1 MQAQNVEEYKAI
13 RDELARVR
21 SCITSYVSFVV
32 LGSGPAFAFL
42 AGKTSDKP
50 SDVAMGFAAILLA
63 ILSTL
68 VLFLLSYKF
77 TSHNRYAGY
86 SKLLTHERFSSKD
99 LENEDIFFW
108 EICIDKLRA
117 TDSNKTR
124 WKAFLSYCAKN
135 RKCIPQIPNLRLL
148 VKRFSGPHPTKD
160 KCAWIRG
167 WWLLLSWSRE
177 NSGSWK
183 LPLYIARIF
192 GTLVIAYVV
201 FAIIFLLRSVR
212 HRNFGS
218 EHYALLSLF
227 PVLLALW
234 MVFVTKLFR
243 QVRGS
248 EKVEAFCRKFTPF
261 RVMLLR
267 ELDKTV
273 KYSLMG
279 ASISQKD
286 DAVTAK
292 KEKDDAVS
300 AKKAGK
306 KRGKGAAAGK

>member
-50 SDVAMGFAAILLA
+50 SYVAMGFAAILLA

-86 SKLLTHERFSSKD
+86 SKLLTHERFSSTIIG
-99 LENEDIFFW
+99 EDKIFFW

-117 TDSNKTR
+117 TDSSKTR
-124 WKAFLSYCAKN
+124 WKTLLSYCAKN
-135 RKCIPQIPNLRLL
+135 RKCIPEIPNLRLL

-192 GTLVIAYVV
+192 GTLVVAYVV
-201 FAIIFLLRSVR
+201 FAVIFLLRSVR
-212 HRNFGS
+212 HRDFGS

-234 MVFVTKLFR
+234 MMFITKLFR

-261 RVMLLR
+261 RIMLLR
-267 ELDKTV
+267 ELDANV
-273 KYSLMG
+273 KYSLIG
-279 ASISQKD
+279 ASLS
-286 DAVTAK
+286 
-292 KEKDDAVS
+292 EKDDPVS
-300 AKKAGK
+300 MKKAGK
-306 KRGKGAAAGK
+306 NRGKSATAGKG